1 MVIPQGKR
9 WKTWAEVAESC
20 LRGASWHICLPL
32 YPGLPHPCSFWGQI
46 GKVPNEPISV
56 WMLPPSLPSGRLN
69 RACWWTQRGMQAL
82 AKGLTVGVQA
92 LEVRRVVCLCTP
104 SCMHV
109 YNVHTSLAPT
119 KAREGFGSHGCEL
132 PGDGVRTAQLRQEVL
147 SATDP
152 SL

>member
-1 MVIPQGKR
+1 M
-9 WKTWAEVAESC
+9 
-20 LRGASWHICLPL
+20 LFL
-32 YPGLPHPCSFWGQI
+32 GQI
-46 GKVPNEPISV
+46 GKVPNEPIIV
-56 WMLPPSLPSGRLN
+56 WMLPPILPSGRLN

-82 AKGLTVGVQA
+82 AKGLAVGVQA
-92 LEVRRVVCLCTP
+92 LEVWRVVCLSTS

-109 YNVHTSLAPT
+109 CNMHTNLAPT

-132 PGDGVRTAQLRQEVL
+132 PGGGVATAQLRQEVL